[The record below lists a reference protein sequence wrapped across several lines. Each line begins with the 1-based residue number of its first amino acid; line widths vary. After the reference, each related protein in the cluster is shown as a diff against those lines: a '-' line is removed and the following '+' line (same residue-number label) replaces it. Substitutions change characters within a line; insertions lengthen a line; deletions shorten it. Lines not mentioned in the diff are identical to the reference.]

1 MEDYASS
8 SLLPSQ
14 VECLTCGTM
23 SFTYE
28 QFQCLAL
35 PIPEL
40 DGPNLGIEECF
51 RAYLCREI
59 VGSHQQQH
67 QQWQGGGG
75 RIDTSTLPPPMSP
88 SCKWR
93 CPKCNVPRHFSKKI
107 DLLRLPDV
115 LVVSLNRFHS
125 SSDRSSR
132 PKKVNDL
139 IHFPLDHLDL
149 SFTLPSPSS
158 SKAGKPSYSSSAT
171 AANSSRLAAAAAAS
185 SSPSSSSS
193 CIFDLFCVSNH
204 IGSMSR
210 GHYTASCRTLEG
222 NWFAFNDCIVSP
234 LRDALDVVSAEAY
247 VLFYVRR
254 S

>member
-1 MEDYASS
+1 MKANSHVC
-8 SLLPSQ
+8 LVHIFTQ

-35 PIPEL
+35 PIP
-40 DGPNLGIEECF
+40 DADDHPRLGIEECF

-59 VGSHQQQH
+59 VGSHQIGAGS
-67 QQWQGGGG
+67 GGGG
-75 RIDTSTLPPPMSP
+75 GGGGGMGNGGSSLPPPMSP

-93 CPKCNVPRHFSKKI
+93 CPKCKVPRHFSKKI

-139 IHFPLDHLDL
+139 IHFPTDRLDL
-149 SFTLPSPSS
+149 SFTLPSP
-158 SKAGKPSYSSSAT
+158 A
-171 AANSSRLAAAAAAS
+171 
-185 SSPSSSSS
+185 SSSSS
-193 CIFDLFCVSNH
+193 STSN
-204 IGSMSR
+204 SSKP
-210 GHYTASCRTLEG
+210 S
-222 NWFAFNDCIVSP
+222 
-234 LRDALDVVSAEAY
+234 
-247 VLFYVRR
+247 
-254 S
+254 

>member
-1 MEDYASS
+1 M
-8 SLLPSQ
+8 
-14 VECLTCGTM
+14 TCGTM

-35 PIPEL
+35 PIPDTANPL
-40 DGPNLGIEECF
+40 LGIEECF

-59 VGSHQQQH
+59 VGSQH
-67 QQWQGGGG
+67 IGGVFGGGG
-75 RIDTSTLPPPMSP
+75 VGSNYLPPPMSP

-93 CPKCNVPRHFSKKI
+93 CPKCKVPRHFSKKI

-139 IHFPLDHLDL
+139 IRFPLDRLDL
-149 SFTLPSPSS
+149 SFTLPSSS
-158 SKAGKPSYSSSAT
+158 STEKSST
-171 AANSSRLAAAAAAS
+171 
-185 SSPSSSSS
+185 SSSSS
-193 CIFDLFCVSNH
+193 SRSSSIFDLYCVSNH

-210 GHYTASCRTLEG
+210 GHYTASCRTLDG

-234 LRDALDVVSAEAY
+234 MRDDTDVVSAEAY

-254 S
+254 P

>member
-1 MEDYASS
+1 M
-8 SLLPSQ
+8 
-14 VECLTCGTM
+14 ECLTCGTM

-35 PIPEL
+35 PIPDSVL
-40 DGPNLGIEECF
+40 NPDQLSIEECF

-59 VGSHQQQH
+59 VGSYHQH
-67 QQWQGGGG
+67 GAAGFDHGH
-75 RIDTSTLPPPMSP
+75 SPPSLPYPPPMSP

-93 CPKCNVPRHFSKKI
+93 CPKCKVPRHFSKKI

-139 IHFPLDHLDL
+139 IQFPLDRLDL
-149 SFTLPSPSS
+149 SFTRPSSPSS
-158 SKAGKPSYSSSAT
+158 GK
-171 AANSSRLAAAAAAS
+171 AS
-185 SSPSSSSS
+185 SSSSRSASSSSS

-210 GHYTASCRTLEG
+210 GHYTASCRTYG
-222 NWFAFNDCIVSP
+222 GKWFAFNDCIVTP
-234 LRDALDVVSAEAY
+234 IRDAVEVVSAEAY

-254 S
+254 GSSPRDLL